1 MKNVLITG
9 TSSGLGKSLAQQFLK
24 NDYNVYGISRSPTN
38 VELMKSEMCD
48 FSELNTIEARLE
60 KLINGVDCFDYVF
73 LNAGILG
80 DLKPVSK
87 ITLDEYKNI
96 FNINVWSN
104 KVLLDY
110 VFSKHC
116 ANNIIAISS
125 GAAMKTYFGWSLY
138 CCSKA
143 ALKQLISSYEDEYKA
158 VNFVSLA
165 PGLVKSKMQDKIYG
179 YDESEIPSVRKF
191 KDAYDNM
198 QTPDECAKKILHNLD
213 EIYTKKENGFFDL
226 RGLQ

>member
-1 MKNVLITG
+1 MRNVLITG
-9 TSSGLGKSLAQQFLK
+9 TSSGLGEALARQFLQ
-24 NDYNVYGISRSPTN
+24 NDYNVYGISRSPTGI
-38 VELMKSEMCD
+38 ELTKSEICD
-48 FSELNTIEARLE
+48 FSALDTIGAHLE
-60 KLINGVDCFDYVF
+60 KLIDGVDCFDYVF

-80 DLKPVSK
+80 DLKPVSQ
-87 ITLDEYKNI
+87 ITIDEYQNAL
-96 FNINVWSN
+96 NVNVWSN

-110 VFSKHC
+110 VLSKC
-116 ANNIIAISS
+116 RLNNVIAISS

-143 ALKQLISSYEDEYKA
+143 AFKQLISSYEDEHKT

-179 YDESEIPSVRKF
+179 YDESQIPSVKKF
-191 KDAYDNM
+191 KEAYDNM
-198 QTPDECAKKILHNLD
+198 PTPDECAQKIVRNLD

-226 RGLQ
+226 RSLQ

>member
-9 TSSGLGKSLAQQFLK
+9 TSSGLGEALSQQLLK
-24 NDYNVYGISRSPTN
+24 NDYNVYGISRSQTD
-38 VELMKSEMCD
+38 VKLTRSEICD
-48 FSELNTIEARLE
+48 FSTLDTIGAHLE
-60 KLINGVDCFDYVF
+60 KLMGGVDCFDYIF

-87 ITLDEYKNI
+87 IAIDEYQNI

-110 VFSKHC
+110 VLSRC
-116 ANNIIAISS
+116 SVGNVIAISS

-143 ALKQLISSYEDEYKA
+143 ALKQLISSYEDEYKGI
-158 VNFVSLA
+158 NFISLA
-165 PGLVKSKMQDKIYG
+165 PGLVKSKMQDKIYR
-179 YDESEIPSVRKF
+179 YDESEIPSVKKF
-191 KDAYDNM
+191 KEAYDNM
-198 QTPDECAKKILHNLD
+198 PTPDECAQKIVRNLD

-226 RGLQ
+226 RSLQ